1 MATKGS
7 FTPTDVAIWMLSELK
22 RDGTLYQEVAAS
34 EIEKRFGQAFTPI
47 NENGNYSI
55 RRDVLAAFRKL
66 TDNTVIWERGER
78 MWRKRQGYD
87 SPGRQQD

>member
-1 MATKGS
+1 
-7 FTPTDVAIWMLSELK
+7 MLAELG

-34 EIEKRFGQAFTPI
+34 EIEKRFGQDFTPT
-47 NENGNYSI
+47 NENGNLSI

-66 TDNTVIWERGER
+66 TDETVVWERDER
-78 MWRKRQGYD
+78 MWRKREGFD